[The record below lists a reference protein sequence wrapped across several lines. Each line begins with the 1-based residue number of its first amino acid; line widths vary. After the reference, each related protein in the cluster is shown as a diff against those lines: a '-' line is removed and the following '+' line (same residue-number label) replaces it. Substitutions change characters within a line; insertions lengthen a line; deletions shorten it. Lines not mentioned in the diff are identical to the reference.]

1 MKVVLV
7 LLVTLIATGSAF
19 RPVRS
24 ALHLSRSPVCSREAL
39 RMELA
44 PGSVLEDELYLVL
57 ATKGTRAF
65 EAATPKTLTLKS
77 IGEWERE
84 VESVAGELAQLG
96 DNAILLQVYTT
107 VLRKAAVKVLD
118 PLEIASFEIMAGA
131 IVDCLLRNVGAVPL
145 TDLVDEIT
153 QVHLD
158 YIDGFRE
165 MIDDGGEDGYSQ
177 SGRMETLTYQFA
189 GLVRR
194 TYDRVARGMG
204 AEYDQSS
211 STLEMRL
218 NNWVSP
224 VYARLQRRFV
234 RFLASN
240 VEEEVEALN
249 SAAMDLMLN
258 RMSVL
263 IEPYPHPKYMLASSG
278 VGAGADHAAGSSL
291 DASYPPWS
299 LAAQVIKLIR
309 VSVGSLDILAIDA
322 KVARAYQNGISERL
336 RAVGRPL
343 ERMHTHLAGGGVGV
357 VTDKEGVQV
366 TAALNLAHS
375 VVAAVFTSWH
385 IRCNVVGIPDPTD
398 PDGVRTIK
406 EFIQPMLLWRA
417 EHSEKAAAA
426 DPATADDNDGAPQV
440 YGHLPIVNCL
450 PKSMRAEADFTV
462 SELALEHSP
471 SPDQVT
477 AALVGHSVRESA
489 MEQFRSLITYNSNAE
504 DWPTSRDAAFV
515 TVMAAA
521 VTDYLT
527 APVVVPEDGHEDRDE
542 GDGSLARNFYENMIA
557 MCALEEAMAVREP
570 RRACGQ
576 GLSFGLRNALRVL
589 QQQGPQHEGDQDH
602 GLSVEQLAARV
613 ATAEKACSMVMRL
626 SAGAGLGIRKRCLR
640 DLVEGIVGEATASGY
655 EILNADGTA
664 AWAAEVLGL
673 PSGAGAR
680 LVASLVEER
689 FDRAVGALLM
699 GTDGGDMARREGT
712 VRDQLAQEYRADVAA
727 LVKDL
732 GMSDDAAEV
741 RVLFLAGVIFS
752 QVVEMG
758 LQEDVR
764 SGLTRLVSLM
774 QRTREIVHQPLLDGR
789 VGVDGTPVLEVCIT
803 MCAARLGR
811 KKLVNVLNMIDA
823 AKASLRGGGGGPQ
836 GIWTSGLSDAEKGA
850 LGAGNNDELVAYL
863 ELVQRGFLTAFSKRN

>member
-1 MKVVLV
+1 
-7 LLVTLIATGSAF
+7 
-19 RPVRS
+19 
-24 ALHLSRSPVCSREAL
+24 
-39 RMELA
+39 MEVA
-44 PGSVLEDELYLVL
+44 PRSVLEDELYLVL

-65 EAATPKTLTLKS
+65 EAATPKTLTLTS
-77 IGEWERE
+77 IREWEKE
-84 VESVAGELAQLG
+84 VDSVAAELAQLG
-96 DNAILLQVYTT
+96 DNAILLQVYNT

-118 PLEIASFEIMAGA
+118 PLEIATFEIMTGA
-131 IVDCLLRNVGAVPL
+131 IVDSLLCNVGAVPL

-153 QVHLD
+153 KVHLD
-158 YIDGFRE
+158 YIDGFRD

-258 RMSVL
+258 RMPVL
-263 IEPYPHPKYMLASSG
+263 VDPYPHPKYMLAPTG
-278 VGAGADHAAGSSL
+278 VGAGAGADHVAGSRL
-291 DASYPPWS
+291 NTSYPPWL
-299 LAAQVIKLIR
+299 LADLIIKLIR
-309 VSVGSLDILAIDA
+309 VSVSSLDILAIDA

-343 ERMHTHLAGGGVGV
+343 ERMHTDLAGGGVGV
-357 VTDKEGVQV
+357 VTDKDGVQV
-366 TAALNLAHS
+366 TTALNLAHS

-385 IRCNVVGIPDPTD
+385 IRCNIIGIPDPTD
-398 PDGVRTIK
+398 TDGVRTIK

-417 EHSEKAAAA
+417 EHSKKAAMADIAA
-426 DPATADDNDGAPQV
+426 ADDNDGVPPV
-440 YGHLPIVNCL
+440 YGHMPVFDCL
-450 PKSMRAEADFTV
+450 PKSMRAEADFIV
-462 SELALEHSP
+462 SELAEEHSP

-477 AALVGHSVRESA
+477 AALLGHSVRESA

-504 DWPTSRDAAFV
+504 EWPTSRDAAFV

-527 APVVVPEDGHEDRDE
+527 APTVVPSEGHEDHDE
-542 GDGSLARNFYENMIA
+542 GDGALARKFYENMIA
-557 MCALEEAMAVREP
+557 MCALEEVMAVREP
-570 RRACGQ
+570 RKACEQ
-576 GLSFGLRNALRVL
+576 GLAFGIHNALRVL
-589 QQQGPQHEGDQDH
+589 QHQQQKPQYEGDQHH
-602 GLSVEQLAARV
+602 GLSVEELAARLV
-613 ATAEKACSMVMRL
+613 TVEKACFMIMRL
-626 SAGAGLGIRKRCLR
+626 PTGAGLGIRKRCLR
-640 DLVEGIVGEATASGY
+640 GLVKDIVGEDAASNN
-655 EILNADGTA
+655 EIPSADGTV
-664 AWAAEVLGL
+664 AWAAKVLGL
-673 PSGAGAR
+673 PSSAGAH

-689 FDRAVGALLM
+689 FDRAVGALLLGM
-699 GTDGGDMARREGT
+699 DGGDMARRAGAM
-712 VRDQLAQEYRADVAA
+712 RDQLAQVYWADVAA

-732 GMSDDAAEV
+732 GMSDEAAKT

-764 SGLTRLVSLM
+764 LGLTRLVSLM
-774 QRTREIVHQPLLDGR
+774 RRTREIVHHPLLDEC
-789 VGVDGTPVLEVCIT
+789 VGAEGFSVLDVCIT

-811 KKLVNVLNMIDA
+811 KKLMNVLNMIDA
-823 AKASLRGGGGGPQ
+823 AKASLRGDGGRPQ
-836 GIWTSGLSDAEKGA
+836 GTWTSDLSDAEKHA
-850 LGAGNNDELVAYL
+850 LGATNNDELISYL